1 MSYKIRR
8 LKSQMQLR
16 RGIEVNKTWQLQ
28 KIANILK
35 QEVETLKLEL
45 YCKNYELE
53 QIKELRYSGNEVYSI
68 ISTMLLNIDD
78 ADQLTKNLLVC
89 DRLIKNVLTELQNA
103 VEVYNSSF
111 SD

>member
-16 RGIEVNKTWQLQ
+16 GAIEANKTWQLE
-28 KIANILK
+28 KIVKILK
-35 QEVETLKLEL
+35 QQVERLKLEL
-45 YCKNYELE
+45 HCKNYELL
-53 QIKELRYSGNEVYSI
+53 QIKESRYTEDDVYSI

-78 ADQLTKNLLVC
+78 ADELTKNLLLC
-89 DRLIKNVLTELQNA
+89 DRLIKNVLTQLQNA